1 MPKLDKARTSD
12 SINKAGMYILIRT
25 EGLWKGNFWSKIN
38 VGAEGLFGTS
48 SRIWL
53 SCFNM
58 MILTEY
64 FSGFSGFLLL
74 FILNFTKNFDTIL
87 SIDCENNLIPEIQAS
102 TGDLP

>member
-1 MPKLDKARTSD
+1 MWGQKAYSGHHLEFD
-12 SINKAGMYILIRT
+12 LAVLI
-25 EGLWKGNFWSKIN
+25 
-38 VGAEGLFGTS
+38 
-48 SRIWL
+48 
-53 SCFNM
+53 NM